1 MPKGKQEV
9 VPDAP
14 TATLLARGPEE
25 FEALC
30 GRIARHIHR
39 QEVRRHVRDYLLA
52 LLAPVPR
59 KNGWQVAQQAGQ
71 ARPHGLQRV
80 LNGATWDADRV
91 RDDLQAYVQEHLGHP
106 EAVLVLDETGFLK
119 KGRQSVGVQRQYSG
133 TAGRIE
139 NCQIGVFLAYA
150 TPQGRTFL
158 DRELYL
164 PREWAEDAERRKAAG
179 VPEAVEF
186 ATKPQ
191 LARRM
196 LERARTAGISA
207 GWVTADTVYGGDRR
221 LRIWLEEQGLAF
233 VLEIACKEPLWTWTH
248 SGPGQV
254 RADALA
260 AQLAAEAWE
269 RLTAGDGAKG
279 PRVYDWA
286 RVRLFRLYWPGWEH
300 WLLVRRSITDPQEVA
315 YYVVFAPEG
324 TPLATLVQVAGTR
337 WSIEECFETGKGE
350 VGLDQYE
357 VRKWE
362 GWYRFITLALLAHA
376 YLAVLRAKVAT
387 TEKGGP
393 ASLSPV
399 GAQAGPGSIA
409 TYPAGSATAP
419 PGLGMAT
426 GAA

>member
-14 TATLLARGPEE
+14 TATLRARGPEE
-25 FEALC
+25 FESLC
-30 GRIARHIHR
+30 GRIGRHIHR
-39 QEVRRHVRDYLLA
+39 QEVRRHIHDYLSA

-80 LNGATWDADRV
+80 LNGATRDADRV

-139 NCQIGVFLAYA
+139 NCQCPEGARVFLAYA
-150 TPQGRTFL
+150 SPHGRTFL

-164 PREWAEDAERRKAAG
+164 PKEWTADTARREAAG
-179 VPEAVEF
+179 LPEAVEF
-186 ATKPQ
+186 TTKPQ

-196 LERARTAGISA
+196 LARAHTAGISA
-207 GWVTADTVYGGDRR
+207 SWVTADAVFGGDRR
-221 LRIWLEEQGLAF
+221 LWVWLEEQGQAF
-233 VLEIACKEPLWTWTH
+233 VLEIACKEPLWTWTP
-248 SGPGQV
+248 SGPGQL

-260 AQLAAEAWE
+260 GQLSEAIWE

-300 WLLVRRSITDPQEVA
+300 WLLVRRSIRDPQEVA

-337 WSIEECFETGKGE
+337 WSIEECFETGKGD
-350 VGLDQYE
+350 VGLDQYQ
-357 VRKWE
+357 VRKWA

-387 TEKGGP
+387 TENGGQP
-393 ASLSPV
+393 ASLLS
-399 GAQAGPGSIA
+399 GPKLA
-409 TYPAGSATAP
+409 
-419 PGLGMAT
+419 
-426 GAA
+426 